1 MLLWMFFQ
9 LCLPY
14 YHGANNCC
22 KNLSMHSVQIIGA
35 EIVQKKVHKW
45 PKNAAKIV
53 KKKHQIIFVLQE
65 QQPC

>member
-1 MLLWMFFQ
+1 MNLIFMLFGCEPGWFVNLNVDLMLLWMFFQ

-35 EIVQKKVHKW
+35 EIVQKKG
-45 PKNAAKIV
+45 AQMA
-53 KKKHQIIFVLQE
+53 
-65 QQPC
+65 